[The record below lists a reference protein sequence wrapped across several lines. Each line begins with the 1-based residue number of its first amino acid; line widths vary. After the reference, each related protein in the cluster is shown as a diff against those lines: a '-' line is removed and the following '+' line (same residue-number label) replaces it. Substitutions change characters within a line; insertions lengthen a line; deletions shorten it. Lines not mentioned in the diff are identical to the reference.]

1 MYVLIWVAGLLRRRP
16 GRVVGQTVGVAL
28 AVALLGAL
36 GTFFAAMR
44 AQMTQR
50 ASAAV
55 PVDWQVELTPGSDPA
70 SATKLITSTP
80 GVGAALEVGYAPTP
94 GFSTV
99 TGKTVQTTGPGQVL
113 GLPRDYPS
121 TFPGEIRFLVGR
133 RHGTLLAQQ
142 TAANLHAG
150 VGSVVTIERPGLTSV
165 QRRVT
170 GIVDLTA
177 ADSLF
182 QAIGVSPGAGPAA
195 PPDNVM
201 LLGAKSWR
209 ALFSQ
214 DGRPV
219 TGAHTQIHVDLAAD
233 LPPDPGAAFA
243 QVTVRANNLEARLS
257 GQGLVGNNLGAKLDA
272 ARADAVYAQ
281 LLFLFLGLPGVLLA
295 SVVAAALAAS
305 GGERRRREQALL
317 RVRGASPAQI
327 VTLAAAEALL
337 VGSFGVA
344 LGIGAAALI
353 GRVAFPAARFGA
365 STSQAT
371 AWFLAAALVGMAL
384 ALLIIVVPA
393 WRDARRLSVRSAQ
406 MSLAHRGAPLWAR
419 LKLDWLCLCAGGL
432 VYLQAVRSGYQVVLA
447 PEGVPTMSVS
457 YLTLLAPFLL
467 WLGAALLSWR
477 LGTWVLSAGRALL
490 TRVVSPIAHSLS
502 GVVAASLSRQRRLL
516 ARGLAVMAIAT
527 SFALAVAIFDTTYA
541 AQARTDA
548 ELTNGAD
555 VSVQTIAAAGL
566 AQDLPTVV
574 GRLPGV
580 AAVQAMQHRFAYVG
594 NDLQDLFGIDATTI
608 ATATNMSDAFFASG
622 DAARTL
628 ADLARTPDGILVS
641 AETVHDFQLQPGD
654 LIRIRLQSARDH
666 AYHAVP
672 FHYIG
677 IVREFPTA
685 PSDSFLVANSS
696 YVARRTSSPAY
707 QTLLVRTTTSPPA
720 VARAIRRLV
729 GPSGATVKDIVAQ
742 RRITLSG
749 LTAIDLEGLTR
760 VELSFAV
767 ALAAAGS
774 GLVLWLGLS
783 ERLRTFAIAAA
794 LGARR
799 RQLAAFVWSE
809 AAFVTTGGIVLGAA
823 TGWAISLVIVKI
835 LTGVF
840 DPPPE
845 HLSVPWGYI
854 VGVVTASLAAAVAAA
869 IATLRTTS
877 QRALGAIKDL

>member
-1 MYVLIWVAGLLRRRP
+1 
-16 GRVVGQTVGVAL
+16 
-28 AVALLGAL
+28 
-36 GTFFAAMR
+36 
-44 AQMTQR
+44 
-50 ASAAV
+50 
-55 PVDWQVELTPGSDPA
+55 
-70 SATKLITSTP
+70 
-80 GVGAALEVGYAPTP
+80 
-94 GFSTV
+94 
-99 TGKTVQTTGPGQVL
+99 
-113 GLPRDYPS
+113 
-121 TFPGEIRFLVGR
+121 
-133 RHGTLLAQQ
+133 
-142 TAANLHAG
+142 
-150 VGSVVTIERPGLTSV
+150 
-165 QRRVT
+165 
-170 GIVDLTA
+170 
-177 ADSLF
+177 
-182 QAIGVSPGAGPAA
+182 
-195 PPDNVM
+195 
-201 LLGAKSWR
+201 
-209 ALFSQ
+209 
-214 DGRPV
+214 
-219 TGAHTQIHVDLAAD
+219 
-233 LPPDPGAAFA
+233 
-243 QVTVRANNLEARLS
+243 
-257 GQGLVGNNLGAKLDA
+257 
-272 ARADAVYAQ
+272 
-281 LLFLFLGLPGVLLA
+281 
-295 SVVAAALAAS
+295 
-305 GGERRRREQALL
+305 
-317 RVRGASPAQI
+317 
-327 VTLAAAEALL
+327 
-337 VGSFGVA
+337 
-344 LGIGAAALI
+344 
-353 GRVAFPAARFGA
+353 
-365 STSQAT
+365 
-371 AWFLAAALVGMAL
+371 
-384 ALLIIVVPA
+384 
-393 WRDARRLSVRSAQ
+393 
-406 MSLAHRGAPLWAR
+406 
-419 LKLDWLCLCAGGL
+419 
-432 VYLQAVRSGYQVVLA
+432 
-447 PEGVPTMSVS
+447 
-457 YLTLLAPFLL
+457 
-467 WLGAALLSWR
+467 
-477 LGTWVLSAGRALL
+477 
-490 TRVVSPIAHSLS
+490 
-502 GVVAASLSRQRRLL
+502 
-516 ARGLAVMAIAT
+516 
-527 SFALAVAIFDTTYA
+527 
-541 AQARTDA
+541 
-548 ELTNGAD
+548 
-555 VSVQTIAAAGL
+555 
-566 AQDLPTVV
+566 
-574 GRLPGV
+574 
-580 AAVQAMQHRFAYVG
+580 MQHRFAYVG